1 MKHLNTISVIVPI
14 YNAEPYLGRCIESL
28 IHQPHQALQI
38 ILVNDGSTDNSI
50 TIARKYAEQDNR
62 IEVYSL
68 SKNQGQSAARNW
80 GLQHATGEYI
90 SFVDADDYID
100 EDFYT
105 YMLQHIGQLDCV
117 QIGYRRVT
125 QHGKILIKKLPKHF
139 YQFTSPCMRLYR
151 RTIFTTHGLYFPE
164 GMIYE
169 DVIFSLDF
177 WAIKPTYKMLSYMGY
192 NYLANTQSTT
202 ATRNLVAKELLF
214 ATLRDKQEQSQS
226 IFHKLLVLY
235 TIIRLKFHFKRYD

>member
-38 ILVNDGSTDNSI
+38 ILVNDGSTDNSL

-90 SFVDADDYID
+90 SFVDSDDYIEPETLETMLTTMQSNSVD
-100 EDFYT
+100 IVVAGVKPFYKGKDKPT
-105 YMLQHIGQLDCV
+105 SFDGMV
-117 QIGYRRVT
+117 GYFDTNDRAT
-125 QHGKILIKKLPKHF
+125 KLSPDKILNLPAVAWGKLYKKSIIDK
-139 YQFTSPCMRLYR
+139 YNMRFDVGLINEDESFNWYYCGHSCYWRDNWCNCCR
-151 RTIFTTHGLYFPE
+151 RCCTP
-164 GMIYE
+164 
-169 DVIFSLDF
+169 SL
-177 WAIKPTYKMLSYMGY
+177 
-192 NYLANTQSTT
+192 
-202 ATRNLVAKELLF
+202 
-214 ATLRDKQEQSQS
+214 
-226 IFHKLLVLY
+226 
-235 TIIRLKFHFKRYD
+235 